1 MPENKPM
8 FDDEA
13 FIAFIHNKAKRIIGD
28 SAMIGSAAIVF
39 EFMTPSG
46 RVGFSVLR
54 PPGHD
59 MEDTV
64 DLLVNATETI
74 VIDYRNNK
82 YFGYGDGLDEFPE
95 QDS

>member
-1 MPENKPM
+1 MESKPV

-13 FIAFIHNKAKRIIGD
+13 FIAFIHGKAKRIIGEQ
-28 SAMIGSAAIVF
+28 AIIGSAAIVF
-39 EFMTPSG
+39 EFMGTDG

-59 MEDTV
+59 MEDTI

-74 VIDYRNNK
+74 VIDYHKNK
-82 YFGYGDGLDEFPE
+82 NFGYGDGLDEFPE
-95 QDS
+95 QNS